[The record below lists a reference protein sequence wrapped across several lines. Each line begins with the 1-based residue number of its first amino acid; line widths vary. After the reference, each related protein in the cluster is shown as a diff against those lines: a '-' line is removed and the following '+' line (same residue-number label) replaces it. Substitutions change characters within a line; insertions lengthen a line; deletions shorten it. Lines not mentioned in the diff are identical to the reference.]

1 MLNTNKNSISALD
14 PTKIHL
20 PEFDYSIF
28 NKSEK
33 IGNDP
38 KKILEKIGLKA
49 NDILVDFGSGAG
61 FYTIE
66 AAKIVGNS
74 GKVFAIDINRDI
86 LDHLKQKA
94 IDSGLR
100 NIYGIK
106 TDLEKEDSTGLDE
119 GSTDVALMMNLLY
132 LIKNK
137 EILLKGVHKIL
148 KPNGKLIVMEWS
160 EKGKLNMLEREQ
172 VVKNKE
178 IKDLAT
184 KVGFKKVMTFEAGLS
199 HEVNV
204 FMKL

>member
-1 MLNTNKNSISALD
+1 MLEVKKDSS
-14 PTKIHL
+14 KIHL

-38 KKILEKIGLKA
+38 KKILEKIGLKT
-49 NDILVDFGSGAG
+49 NDIVVDFGCGAG

-66 AAKIVGNS
+66 AAKITGIN

-94 IDSGLR
+94 IESGLR

-119 GSTDVALMMNLLY
+119 GLANVALMINLLY

-137 EILLKGVHKIL
+137 EILLREAYRIL
-148 KPNGKLIVMEWS
+148 KSNAKLVIMEWS
-160 EKGKLNMLEREQ
+160 EKGELNMLEKEEL
-172 VVKNKE
+172 VKNKE

-184 KVGFKKVMTFEAGLS
+184 RIGFKKIMTFEAGIS
-199 HEVNV
+199 HEVQV
-204 FMKL
+204 YIKG